1 MNDIAA
7 LIEALM
13 KAHASDLKRTAYVML
28 GDEALSEDVTQ
39 ETFISFYKNHHQFRG
54 ASSHKTYL
62 YRILMNHIKMHWRK
76 PTYFTQDALIDP
88 SSTVAFEDDLV
99 GVLDLHKA
107 LRSIKPVYG
116 EVITLFYF
124 NQHSVDEIATILDIS
139 TSNVK
144 MRLKRGRESI
154 KKALTGGKTL

>member
-7 LIEALM
+7 LIETLM

-28 GDEALSEDVTQ
+28 GDDALSEDVTQ
-39 ETFISFYKNHHQFRG
+39 ETFISFYKNHHQFKG

-76 PTYFTQDALIDP
+76 RTYLTHDALIDP
-88 SSTVAFEDDLV
+88 DSTVAFEDELV
-99 GVLDLHKA
+99 GILDLHQA
-107 LRSIKPVYG
+107 LRNIKPKYG
-116 EVITLFYF
+116 EAITLFYF
-124 NQHSVDEIATILDIS
+124 NGHSVEEIAAILDIS

-144 MRLKRGRESI
+144 MRLKRGRECI
-154 KKALTGGKTL
+154 KKALTGGKML

>member
-7 LIEALM
+7 IIEALM
-13 KAHASDLKRTAYVML
+13 KAHANDLKRTAYVML
-28 GDEALSEDVTQ
+28 GDDALSEDVTQ
-39 ETFISFYKNHHQFRG
+39 ETFISFYKNYHQFRG

-76 PTYFTQDALIDP
+76 PTYLTQDALLDP
-88 SSTVAFEDDLV
+88 DSTVVFEDELV
-99 GVLDLHKA
+99 GMLDLHQA

-124 NQHSVDEIATILDIS
+124 NQHNVDEIAAILDIS

-154 KKALTGGKTL
+154 KKALTGGKSL

>member
-54 ASSHKTYL
+54 ASS
-62 YRILMNHIKMHWRK
+62 R
-76 PTYFTQDALIDP
+76 
-88 SSTVAFEDDLV
+88 
-99 GVLDLHKA
+99 
-107 LRSIKPVYG
+107 RSRR
-116 EVITLFYF
+116 
-124 NQHSVDEIATILDIS
+124 VD
-139 TSNVK
+139 
-144 MRLKRGRESI
+144 RGR
-154 KKALTGGKTL
+154 